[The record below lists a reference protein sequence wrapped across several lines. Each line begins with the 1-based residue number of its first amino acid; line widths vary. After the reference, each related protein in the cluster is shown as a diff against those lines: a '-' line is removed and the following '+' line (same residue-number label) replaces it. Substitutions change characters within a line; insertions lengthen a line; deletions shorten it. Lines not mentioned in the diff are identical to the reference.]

1 MQPRPIQVYRY
12 CEWQSRNT
20 VGVHCLSST
29 ALADVSTGT
38 SRCTIWLDKSLCVLM
53 ISSVS
58 HALALPICIFLTIWH
73 HTLQPTLRTS
83 NFSYLYVPNIGLN
96 NNNNNNNNHNLAI
109 IDLGHLLARS
119 GLTHPEMSLQW
130 SPMVHSTFCF
140 VSEVLKDKTIKKY
153 ILFHNVTKCWWRRN

>member
-1 MQPRPIQVYRY
+1 MPDLQDARL
-12 CEWQSRNT
+12 
-20 VGVHCLSST
+20 LS
-29 ALADVSTGT
+29 
-38 SRCTIWLDKSLCVLM
+38 
-53 ISSVS
+53 
-58 HALALPICIFLTIWH
+58 
-73 HTLQPTLRTS
+73 
-83 NFSYLYVPNIGLN
+83 LYSCPKLYN

-153 ILFHNVTKCWWRRN
+153 ILFHNVTKC